1 MRPFLALVAAVLG
14 LGAVAPSVKPAPP
27 PAVRLAVLDFELND
41 FTYAPNSPA
50 ARAEAAQAGR
60 MLRDV
65 LGARCGY
72 ALAPVTA
79 AAHRRANAAP
89 GYLFARPADAAA
101 LGRDAGA
108 DWVVIG
114 RLNRA
119 GTVVSEFHVGLVRVS
134 AGTLAAAVTVEIK
147 GDAGDSVVFAK
158 GVAHVARHLDRAL
171 AGFAGDSVAG
181 RRCGRA

>member
-1 MRPFLALVAAVLG
+1 
-14 LGAVAPSVKPAPP
+14 
-27 PAVRLAVLDFELND
+27 
-41 FTYAPNSPA
+41 
-50 ARAEAAQAGR
+50 

-89 GYLFARPADAAA
+89 GYLFARPPDAAA